1 MTGSERLKP
10 IQHVAEVRE
19 RDAARSF
26 AESQRRL
33 EEEQQRLSQL
43 EAYRDE
49 YLQRFRRLQQ
59 EGLTVAQLLEYQ
71 AFLAK
76 LDAAVRHQAE
86 IVQLRRGDAE
96 RRLAAWTDRRTHSR
110 AMERAVDNLA
120 DRELQDGERRE
131 QKALDDRNQR
141 RR

>member
-1 MTGSERLKP
+1 MTSSERLKP

-26 AESQRRL
+26 GESQRQL
-33 EEEQQRLSQL
+33 DEEQQRLSQL

-49 YLQRFRRLQQ
+49 YLQRFQRLQQ

-86 IVQLRRGDAE
+86 IVQLRRSDAE
-96 RRLAAWTDRRTHSR
+96 RRLEAWKDRRTHSR

-120 DRELQDGERRE
+120 ERELRDGERRE

>member
-1 MTGSERLKP
+1 MTGSDRLRP

-26 AESQRRL
+26 GESQRRL

-43 EAYRDE
+43 EVYRDE

-86 IVQLRRGDAE
+86 IVQLRRSDAE
-96 RRLAAWTDRRTHSR
+96 GRLAAWTDRRTRSR
-110 AMERAVDNLA
+110 AMERAVENLA

>member
-1 MTGSERLKP
+1 MTGSERLRP

-26 AESQRRL
+26 GESQRRL
-33 EEEQQRLSQL
+33 DEEQQRLSQL

-49 YLQRFRRLQQ
+49 YLQRFQRLQQ

-96 RRLAAWTDRRTHSR
+96 RRREAWTDRRTHSR

-120 DRELQDGERRE
+120 ERELQDGERRE

>member
-26 AESQRRL
+26 GESQRRL

-86 IVQLRRGDAE
+86 IVQLRRSDAE
-96 RRLAAWTDRRTHSR
+96 GRLATWTDRRTHSR
-110 AMERAVDNLA
+110 AMERAVENLT

>member
-1 MTGSERLKP
+1 MTGSDRLRP

-19 RDAARSF
+19 RDAARAF
-26 AESQRRL
+26 GESQRRL

-96 RRLAAWTDRRTHSR
+96 RRRAAWTDRRTHSR

>member
-1 MTGSERLKP
+1 MTGSERLRP

-26 AESQRRL
+26 GESQRRL
-33 EEEQQRLSQL
+33 EEEQQRLGQL
-43 EAYRDE
+43 ETYRDE

-59 EGLTVAQLLEYQ
+59 EGLTVAQLIEYQ